1 MGIAATASVLITK
14 YGLAGQSEGSG
25 SGVGSGSGG
34 GSSLWT
40 AAAAPGS
47 GAPSMDRP
55 HGNVATKID
64 YHGTPT
70 KVRA

>member
-47 GAPSMDRP
+47 GAPSMIDRP
-55 HGNVATKID
+55 
-64 YHGTPT
+64 HGTPT